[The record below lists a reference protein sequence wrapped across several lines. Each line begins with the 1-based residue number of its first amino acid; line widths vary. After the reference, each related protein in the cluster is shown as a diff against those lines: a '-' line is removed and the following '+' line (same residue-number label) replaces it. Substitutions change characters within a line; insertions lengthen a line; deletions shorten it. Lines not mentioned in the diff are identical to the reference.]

1 MTPRGAG
8 FGLDSPLL
16 LLRGYLAFHPLPRSL
31 PDGSDSSLVGVR
43 TQNVSEA
50 RTPFPR
56 LSARL
61 SEEGGCF
68 LTWHPQ
74 EAGAGVGRVLWR
86 RPRESGRGSLRSAS
100 PGVCVAC
107 WRSHWAAQFSW
118 SASPAFTVYPQGPTA
133 EEGLPGAGFE
143 TRKEASPKR

>member
-16 LLRGYLAFHPLPRSL
+16 LHGGCLASHPLPRSL
-31 PDGSDSSLVGVR
+31 PDGSDSSLVRVR

-61 SEEGGCF
+61 SEEGGSF

-86 RPRESGRGSLRSAS
+86 RPRKSGRGSLS

-118 SASPAFTVYPQGPTA
+118 SASPAFTVDPQGPTA
-133 EEGLPGAGFE
+133 EGGLPGAGFGAS
-143 TRKEASPKR
+143 KEASPKR